1 VVGREV
7 VLIGGVLGVL
17 VGLAALYTY
26 TPAVE
31 FSVLSTGSTGLSRL
45 ASAYSPLVA
54 LDTSYLA
61 KLEPP
66 NYAYL
71 VIRGSELGRGELA
84 PVAEFLAAGG
94 TVIASGTPTFLNSL
108 LRYLNTDIEVGEAI
122 VYDSVRN
129 YGSRLY
135 PVGYS
140 PTCNATV
147 VTYLPRYLVS
157 YGGAEVLAYTSE
169 LSYADL
175 DGDGYMDLGEPE
187 SSFPVA
193 LAVGV
198 GAGRL
203 VVVTSPYVF
212 TNELLDPNLGF
223 LKCLTSGRRL
233 VVDQSEVARDPLQR
247 ARLVV
252 ATGGV
257 SEYSVVALVA
267 VAALVAYSVLREW

>member
-1 VVGREV
+1 VGREV
-7 VLIGGVLGVL
+7 VLLGAVLGVL
-17 VGLAALYTY
+17 VGLAALYAY

-31 FSVLSTGSTGLSRL
+31 FSVLSTGPTGLSELTSTYR
-45 ASAYSPLVA
+45 PLVA

-66 NYAYL
+66 GYAYL
-71 VIRGSELGRGELA
+71 VIRGSELNRGGLA
-84 PVAEFLAAGG
+84 PLAEFLAGG
-94 TVIASGTPTFLNSL
+94 GLVIASGTPTFLSSL
-108 LRYLNTDIEVGEAI
+108 LRYLNASIEVGEAI
-122 VYDSVRN
+122 VYDSIRN

-147 VTYLPRYLVS
+147 VAYLPRYVVS
-157 YGGAEVLAYTSE
+157 YGDAEVLAYTSDF
-169 LSYADL
+169 SYADL

-187 SSFPVA
+187 GSFPLA
-193 LAVGV
+193 LAVSIDG
-198 GAGRL
+198 GRL
-203 VVVTSPYVF
+203 VVVTSPYAF
-212 TNELLDPNLGF
+212 TNELLDHNLQF
-223 LKCLTSGRRL
+223 LDCLTSGRRL

-252 ATGGV
+252 ATGGA

-267 VAALVAYSVLREW
+267 VAALVAYTVLREW